1 MTHTLWHH
9 LKKAYFAIAIPDLSY
24 AMNIFKTE
32 LPKKD
37 GKTDFSNCHS
47 ILTDLNLKDL
57 SSEYHFEE

>member
-1 MTHTLWHH
+1 MLNQ
-9 LKKAYFAIAIPDLSY
+9 LAIPDESY

-37 GKTDFSNCHS
+37 GQTDFSNCQS
-47 ILTDLNLKDL
+47 IITGLNLKDL